1 MVVALVVLLVCE
13 IALLFVWK
21 GLREDI
27 SGLIE
32 TWYLKGDK
40 DLMEHINDTS
50 VLYTEEELLW

>member
-1 MVVALVVLLVCE
+1 MTVFLVIVLL
-13 IALLFVWK
+13 LLFVSLLL
-21 GLREDI
+21 GENIRRDI
-27 SGLIE
+27 TGLIE

>member
-1 MVVALVVLLVCE
+1 MTVFLVIVLL
-13 IALLFVWK
+13 LLFVALLL
-21 GLREDI
+21 GENIRRDI
-27 SGLIE
+27 TGLIE

>member
-1 MVVALVVLLVCE
+1 MTVFLVIVLL
-13 IALLFVWK
+13 LLFVALLLGENIRK
-21 GLREDI
+21 EI

-40 DLMEHINDTS
+40 DLMDHINDTS